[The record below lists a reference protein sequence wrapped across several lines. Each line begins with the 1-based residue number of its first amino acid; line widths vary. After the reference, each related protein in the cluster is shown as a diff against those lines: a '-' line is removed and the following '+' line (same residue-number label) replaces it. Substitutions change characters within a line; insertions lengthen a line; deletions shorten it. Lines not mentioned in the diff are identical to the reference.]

1 MLFLMVISLYTSR
14 ILLHALGVEDF
25 GINNVIGG
33 FVVMFAFVNRSMSSV
48 TQRFLTYELGRKD
61 NDKLNKVFNATL
73 FIHIAM
79 GLLVILFAETF
90 GLWFLHNKMVIP
102 QERFTAAL
110 WVFHTSVLITAIG
123 VSYIPFN
130 AIIISHERMNVFAW
144 ISILEGII
152 KIFIAYCI
160 SMSRGDRLVF
170 YSILMLVSQVIVVA
184 FYVIYSKKN
193 FNETRLSLQFNRPI
207 FKDIFGFFGWNFYG
221 TMGSVIVNQGVNV
234 LLNMFFGVVVNA
246 ARGIAVQVESAVL
259 AFADNIQTAINPQ
272 ITKTYAQ
279 NEYAKMHSLILF
291 NCKVTFFVMFVLSL
305 PIWIETDT
313 ILKLWLDIF
322 PDYAVSFLRLL
333 LIAILIDVLGKPF
346 VISINST
353 GSVKMLYKLTGS
365 LLLFEFPLCYLAI
378 LLTNNPNSVFICMI
392 ILNLIIFLIRVL
404 LTKPLIYLNLK
415 RTFSV
420 FLRLGL
426 VAILCCAIISVI
438 SIFFESHLAILMIS
452 IFLNIFITSLLM
464 YFIVLSNTERET
476 IKSFVKSKLLLKSNI
491 CEKK

>member
-1 MLFLMVISLYTSR
+1 MFISLFTSR
-14 ILLHALGVEDF
+14 VLLHALGIEDF

-33 FVVMFAFVNRSMSSV
+33 FVVMFAFVNRSMSGV

-61 NDKLNKVFNATL
+61 SDKLNKVFNATL

-110 WVFHTSVLITAIG
+110 WVFHTSVLITALG

-152 KIFIAYCI
+152 KISIAYCI

-221 TMGSVIVNQGVNV
+221 TMGSVITNQGMNV

-246 ARGIAVQVESAVL
+246 ARGIAVQVEGAVL
-259 AFADNIQTAINPQ
+259 SFAENIQTAINPQ
-272 ITKTYAQ
+272 ITKSYAQ
-279 NEYAKMHSLILF
+279 NDLRQMHNLIFL

-305 PIWIETDT
+305 PIWMETDT
-313 ILKLWLDIF
+313 ILRLWLDKY
-322 PDYAVSFLRLL
+322 PNYTVSFLR
-333 LIAILIDVLGKPF
+333 ILIIAVFIDALGKPF
-346 VISINST
+346 VVSTNST
-353 GSVKMLYKLTGS
+353 GKVKKLYQITGS
-365 LLLFEFPLCYLAI
+365 LLLFEVPICYLAL
-378 LLTNNPNSVFICMI
+378 LLTNNPNSVFICMVFM
-392 ILNLIIFLIRVL
+392 NTIIFFTRVL
-404 LTKPLIYLNLK
+404 ITKPLIGLNMQS
-415 RTFSV
+415 TFNI
-420 FLRLGL
+420 FLRLGI
-426 VAILCCAIISVI
+426 VVFICFTIIVILRLFIVSHMMFLIV
-438 SIFFESHLAILMIS
+438 SIFVNLGLT
-452 IFLNIFITSLLM
+452 IFLM
-464 YFIVLSNTERET
+464 YTLVLSESERKT
-476 IKSFVKSKLLLKSNI
+476 ILLSLKNNKLSRDL
-491 CEKK
+491 